1 MMREMA
7 ALKALSARV
16 GADPLLVQA
25 AGGNTSLKRDGVMWI
40 KASGTWLQHAEAR
53 DIFVPVAIDPL
64 LAAIERDDPAC
75 ETCADF
81 IRADLNKLGLRPS
94 IETTVHAS
102 FTHKVVV
109 HVHCI
114 ATIALA
120 VREDAEVILDRML
133 KGFHWAF
140 VPYRR
145 PGLPLAKEI
154 RKRLKPDTNVLIL
167 GNHGL
172 VVAAETVAEA
182 EELLDKVVRT
192 LTRPARPMR
201 AGPER
206 RLMSLAQGGDY
217 IPSPDP
223 GVHSLAL
230 DQVSLALARKG
241 TLYPDHI
248 VFLGAG
254 IAVTEGSEAPQLAAQ
269 RIGLT
274 GRPEPKLIVV
284 PGEGVLLPKDAAPAI
299 HAMARCLADVA
310 VRLAPDDPIRTL
322 TREDEL
328 ALVNWDAEK
337 YRQSLPIV

>member
-1 MMREMA
+1 MREMS

-25 AGGNTSLKRDGVMWI
+25 AGGNTSLKQNGLMWI
-40 KASGTWLQHAEAR
+40 KASGTWLQHAETR
-53 DIFVPVAIDPL
+53 DIFVPVALDPL
-64 LAAIERDDPAC
+64 LKALECADPAC
-75 ETCADF
+75 ETCSDF
-81 IRADLNKLGLRPS
+81 VRGDLNSLGLRPS

-102 FTHKVVV
+102 FMHRIVV

-114 ATIALA
+114 ATISLA
-120 VREDAEVILDRML
+120 VREDAEAILTPLL

-145 PGLPLAKEI
+145 PGLPLAREI
-154 RKRLKPDTNVLIL
+154 RKRLKLDTNVLIL

-172 VVAAETVAEA
+172 VVAGETVAEA
-182 EELLDKVVRT
+182 EALLDHVVQA
-192 LTRPARPMR
+192 LTRPARLKR
-201 AGPER
+201 AGPEPR
-206 RLMSLAQGGDY
+206 LAQRAQDSDY
-217 IPSPDP
+217 VPSADP
-223 GVHSLAL
+223 VVHSLAL
-230 DQVSLALARKG
+230 DPASLALARKG

-254 IAVTEGSEAPQLAAQ
+254 IAVAEAGEAPGLAA
-269 RIGLT
+269 RRVGLT
-274 GRPEPKLIVV
+274 GRPEPKLIAV
-284 PGEGVLLPKDAAPAI
+284 PGEGVLLPRDATPAI

-310 VRLAPDDPIRTL
+310 VRLAVDDPVRTL

-337 YRQSLPIV
+337 YRQSLPTA

>member
-1 MMREMA
+1 MREMA

-16 GADPLLVQA
+16 GADTLLVQA
-25 AGGNTSLKRDGVMWI
+25 AGGNTSLKQDGVMWI
-40 KASGTWLQHAEAR
+40 KASGTWLQHAEER

-64 LAAIERDDPAC
+64 LGALERDDPAC
-75 ETCADF
+75 ETCTDF
-81 IRADLNKLGLRPS
+81 VRGDLNRLGLRPS

-102 FTHKVVV
+102 FAQKVVV

-114 ATIALA
+114 ATISLA
-120 VREDAEVILDRML
+120 VRTDAEAFLARML
-133 KGFHWAF
+133 DGFRWAL

-154 RKRLKPDTNVLIL
+154 RTRLKPDTDVLIL

-182 EELLDKVVRT
+182 EDLLERVVRA
-192 LTRPARPMR
+192 LTRPARPMK
-201 AGPER
+201 AGPG
-206 RLMSLAQGGDY
+206 SGLAKLARGSFY
-217 IPSPDP
+217 EPSPDP
-223 GVHSLAL
+223 AVHSLAL
-230 DQVSLALARKG
+230 DPMSLAQARKG

-254 IAVTEGSEAPQLAAQ
+254 IAVAQAGEAPHLAAQ
-269 RIGLT
+269 RVGRK
-274 GRPEPKLIVV
+274 GRPEPKLIVL
-284 PGEGVLLPKDAAPAI
+284 PGEGVLLPSDATPAI

-310 VRLAPDDPIRTL
+310 VGLAPDDPVRTL
-322 TREDEL
+322 TLEDEL

-337 YRQSLPIV
+337 YRQSLPTQ

>member
-1 MMREMA
+1 MMREMS

-40 KASGTWLQHAEAR
+40 KASGTWLQHAQAR
-53 DIFVPVAIDPL
+53 DIFVPVALDPL
-64 LAAIERDDPAC
+64 LAALERDDPAC
-75 ETCADF
+75 ETCTDF
-81 IRADLNKLGLRPS
+81 VRADLNKLGLRPS

-102 FTHKVVV
+102 FAHKVVV

-114 ATIALA
+114 ATISLA
-120 VREDAEVILDRML
+120 VREDGEAIFSRML
-133 KGFHWAF
+133 TGFRWAF

-154 RKRLKPDTNVLIL
+154 RRRLRPDTNVLVL

-172 VVAAETVAEA
+172 VVAADTVAEA
-182 EELLDKVVRT
+182 DELLGKVVRA

-201 AGPER
+201 AGPEPQ
-206 RLMSLAQGGDY
+206 LASVSLYA
-217 IPSPDP
+217 PSPDP

-230 DQVSLALARKG
+230 DPVSLAQVRKG

-254 IAVTEGSEAPQLAAQ
+254 IAVTEPQETPEHAAR

-284 PGEGVLLPKDAAPAI
+284 PDEGVLLPQDATPAI

-310 VRLAPDDPIRTL
+310 VRLDANDPVRIL

-337 YRQSLPIV
+337 YRQSLPIA

>member
-1 MMREMA
+1 MREMS

-16 GADPLLVQA
+16 GADRLLVQA

-40 KASGTWLQHAEAR
+40 KASGTWLQQAEIR
-53 DIFVPVAIDPL
+53 DIFVPVALDPL
-64 LAAIERDDPAC
+64 LAALERDDPAC

-81 IRADLNKLGLRPS
+81 VRGDLNGLGLRPS

-102 FTHKVVV
+102 FAHTVVV

-114 ATIALA
+114 ATISLA
-120 VREDAEVILDRML
+120 VREDAEAILAPML
-133 KGFHWAF
+133 RGFHWAF

-145 PGLPLAKEI
+145 PGLPLAREI

-172 VVAAETVAEA
+172 VVAGETVAETEA
-182 EELLDKVVRT
+182 LLDQVVGA

-201 AGPER
+201 EVTEP
-206 RLMSLAQGGDY
+206 RLVHQVHGNDFV
-217 IPSPDP
+217 PSPDP

-230 DQVSLALARKG
+230 DPISLALARKG

-254 IAVTEGSEAPQLAAQ
+254 IAVAEAGEAPGLAA
-269 RIGLT
+269 RRAGLT
-274 GRPEPKLIVV
+274 GRPEPKLIAV
-284 PGEGVLLPKDAAPAI
+284 PGEGVLLPRDAAPAI

-310 VRLAPDDPIRTL
+310 VRVAASDPIRML

-337 YRQSLPIV
+337 YRQSLPTA

>member
-1 MMREMA
+1 MREMS
-7 ALKALSARV
+7 ALGALSARV

-40 KASGTWLQHAEAR
+40 KASGTWLQHAAAR
-53 DIFVPVAIDPL
+53 DIFVPVALDPL
-64 LAAIERDDPAC
+64 LKALERDDPAC

-81 IRADLNKLGLRPS
+81 VRGDLNGLGLRPS

-102 FTHKVVV
+102 FAHKVVV

-114 ATIALA
+114 ATISLA
-120 VREDAEVILDRML
+120 VREDAEAILAPLL

-145 PGLPLAKEI
+145 PGLPLAREI

-172 VVAAETVAEA
+172 VVAGETVAEA
-182 EELLDKVVRT
+182 EALLDQVVQA
-192 LTRPARPMR
+192 LTRPARP
-201 AGPER
+201 GPKP
-206 RLMSLAQGGDY
+206 RLAPRVQGSDY
-217 IPSPDP
+217 VSSPDP

-230 DQVSLALARKG
+230 DPVSLALVRKG

-254 IAVTEGSEAPQLAAQ
+254 IAVAEAGEPPGLAA
-269 RIGLT
+269 RRVGLT
-274 GRPEPKLIVV
+274 GRPEPKLIAV
-284 PGEGVLLPKDAAPAI
+284 PGEGVLLPRDATPAI

-310 VRLAPDDPIRTL
+310 VRLAANDPVRPL

-337 YRQSLPIV
+337 YRQSLPTA

>member
-1 MMREMA
+1 MHEMSV
-7 ALKALSARV
+7 LKALSARV

-25 AGGNTSLKRDGVMWI
+25 AGGNTSFKHDGVMWI

-53 DIFVPVAIDPL
+53 DIFVPVALDPL
-64 LAAIERDDPAC
+64 LAALERDDPAC

-81 IRADLNKLGLRPS
+81 VRTDLNNLGLRPS

-102 FTHKVVV
+102 FAQRIVV

-114 ATIALA
+114 ATISFA
-120 VREDAEVILDRML
+120 VRADAETILAPLL
-133 KGFHWAF
+133 KSFRWAF

-154 RKRLKPDTNVLIL
+154 RNRLKPDTNVLVL

-172 VVAAETVAEA
+172 VVAGETVAEA
-182 EELLDKVVRT
+182 EELLDQVVRA

-201 AGPER
+201 AGPES
-206 RLMSLAQGGDY
+206 RLASLAEGSAY
-217 IPSPDP
+217 VPSPDP

-230 DQVSLALARKG
+230 DPLSLAQARKG

-254 IAVTEGSEAPQLAAQ
+254 IAVAEVGEALEMAA
-269 RIGLT
+269 RRVGLE

-284 PGEGVLLPKDAAPAI
+284 PGEGVLLPRDATPAI

-310 VRLAPDDPIRTL
+310 VRLASDDPIHTL
-322 TREDEL
+322 SRDDEL

-337 YRQSLPIV
+337 YRQSLPAA

>member
-1 MMREMA
+1 MS

-40 KASGTWLQHAEAR
+40 KASGTWLQHAETR

-64 LAAIERDDPAC
+64 LAALERNDPAC

-81 IRADLNKLGLRPS
+81 VRDDLNSLGLRPS

-102 FTHKVVV
+102 FAHRVVV

-114 ATIALA
+114 ATISLA
-120 VREDAEVILDRML
+120 VREDGEALLGRML
-133 KGFHWAF
+133 DGFRWAF
-140 VPYRR
+140 LPYRR
-145 PGLPLAKEI
+145 PGLPLAMEI
-154 RKRLKPDTNVLIL
+154 RKRLKPDTNVLVL

-182 EELLDKVVRT
+182 EQLLDQVVRA

-201 AGPER
+201 TGASP
-206 RLMSLAQGGDY
+206 RLALIAQGSAY
-217 IPSPDP
+217 APSPDP
-223 GVHSLAL
+223 EVHSLAL
-230 DQVSLALARKG
+230 DPVSLAQARKG

-254 IAVTEGSEAPQLAAQ
+254 IAVAEAGEAPALAAQ

-284 PGEGVLLPKDAAPAI
+284 PGEGVLLPQEATPAI

-310 VRLAPDDPIRTL
+310 VRLSEDDPVRIL

-337 YRQSLPIV
+337 YRQSLPVA

>member
-1 MMREMA
+1 MREMS

-25 AGGNTSLKRDGVMWI
+25 AGGNTSLKQDGIMWI
-40 KASGTWLQHAEAR
+40 KASGTWLQHALAR

-64 LAAIERDDPAC
+64 LAALERDDPAC

-81 IRADLNKLGLRPS
+81 VRGDLNALGLRPS

-102 FTHKVVV
+102 FAHKVVV

-114 ATIALA
+114 ATISLA
-120 VREDAEVILDRML
+120 VRQDAEAVLALMLD
-133 KGFHWAF
+133 GFRWAF

-145 PGLPLAKEI
+145 PGLPLAREI
-154 RKRLKPDTNVLIL
+154 RKRLEPDTDVLVL

-172 VVAAETVAEA
+172 VVAGETVAEA
-182 EELLDKVVRT
+182 EERLDQVVRA

-201 AGPER
+201 AGPEPD
-206 RLMSLAQGGDY
+206 LAGLTEGSAY
-217 IPSPDP
+217 SPSPDP
-223 GVHSLAL
+223 GVHSLGL
-230 DQVSLALARKG
+230 DPVSLALARKG

-254 IAVTEGSEAPQLAAQ
+254 IAVTEPGEAPELAAR
-269 RIGLT
+269 RIGLA

-284 PGEGVLLPKDAAPAI
+284 PGEGVLLPRDATPAI

-310 VRLAPDDPIRTL
+310 VRLASDDPIRIL
-322 TREDEL
+322 TREEEL

-337 YRQSLPIV
+337 YRQSLPIA

>member
-1 MMREMA
+1 MS
-7 ALKALSARV
+7 ALKALSAKV

-25 AGGNTSLKRDGVMWI
+25 AGGNTSLKQDGVMWI
-40 KASGTWLQHAEAR
+40 KASGTWLQHAQAR

-64 LAAIERDDPAC
+64 LAALERDDAAC
-75 ETCADF
+75 ETCVDF
-81 IRADLNKLGLRPS
+81 VRGDLNSLGLRPS

-102 FTHKVVV
+102 FAQKVVV

-114 ATIALA
+114 ATISLA
-120 VREDAEVILDRML
+120 VREDAEAVLAPML
-133 KGFHWAF
+133 KDFRWAF

-145 PGLPLAKEI
+145 PGLPLAREI
-154 RKRLKPDTNVLIL
+154 RTRLAPDTTVLVL

-172 VVAAETVAEA
+172 VVAGDTVAEA
-182 EELLDKVVRT
+182 AQRLDQVVRA

-201 AGPER
+201 AGPEP
-206 RLMSLAQGGDY
+206 RLAGLAQGSAY
-217 IPSPDP
+217 VPSPDP

-230 DQVSLALARKG
+230 DPVSLAMARRG

-254 IAVTEGSEAPQLAAQ
+254 VAVAAPGEAPELAAR
-269 RIGLT
+269 RIGLE
-274 GRPEPKLIVV
+274 GRPEPKLVLV
-284 PGEGVLLPKDAAPAI
+284 PEEGVLLPRDATPAI

-310 VRLAPDDPIRTL
+310 VRLAPRDPIRTL
-322 TREDEL
+322 GRDDEL

-337 YRQSLPIV
+337 YRQSLPAA

>member
-1 MMREMA
+1 MTNEMT

-25 AGGNTSLKRDGVMWI
+25 AGGNTSLKQDGVMWI
-40 KASGTWLQHAEAR
+40 KASGTWLQHAGER

-64 LAAIERDDPAC
+64 LRALERDDPAC
-75 ETCADF
+75 ESCTDF
-81 IRADLNKLGLRPS
+81 VRGDLNSPGLRPS

-102 FTHKVVV
+102 FAHKVVL

-114 ATIALA
+114 ETISWA
-120 VREDAEVILDRML
+120 VREDAEARLQEKL
-133 KGFHWAF
+133 AGFAWAF

-154 RKRLKPDTNVLIL
+154 RLRLKPETNVLVL

-172 VVAAETVAEA
+172 VVAADTVAEA
-182 EELLDKVVRT
+182 ERLLDRAVQAVVK
-192 LTRPARPMR
+192 PARRPVSPDTAALAELAR
-201 AGPER
+201 GTRYAPSPDVIVQS
-206 RLMSLAQGGDY
+206 LAFDAQSLAQ
-217 IPSPDP
+217 
-223 GVHSLAL
+223 
-230 DQVSLALARKG
+230 ARKG

-254 IAVTEGSEAPQLAAQ
+254 IAVAEEGEAPARAAE
-269 RIGLT
+269 RIGRA

-284 PGEGVLLPKDAAPAI
+284 PGKGVLLPADATPAM
-299 HAMARCLADVA
+299 HAMARCLADVGLRLTQA
-310 VRLAPDDPIRTL
+310 DPVRVL
-322 TREDEL
+322 TPEEEL

-337 YRQSLPIV
+337 YRQSLPAA

>member
-1 MMREMA
+1 MHEMS

-25 AGGNTSLKRDGVMWI
+25 AGGNTSLKQDGIMWI
-40 KASGTWLQHAEAR
+40 KASGTWLQHALAR

-64 LAAIERDDPAC
+64 LAALQRDDPAC

-81 IRADLNKLGLRPS
+81 VRGDLNTLGLRPS

-102 FTHKVVV
+102 FAHKVVV

-114 ATIALA
+114 ATISLA
-120 VREDAEVILDRML
+120 VREDAEDVLARML
-133 KGFHWAF
+133 DGFRWAF

-145 PGLPLAKEI
+145 PGLPLAHEI
-154 RKRLKPDTNVLIL
+154 RKRLRPDTNVLIL

-172 VVAAETVAEA
+172 VVAGETVAEA
-182 EELLDKVVRT
+182 EELLDQVVSA

-201 AGPER
+201 AGPEPG
-206 RLMSLAQGGDY
+206 LAGLAEGSAY
-217 IPSPDP
+217 SPSPDP
-223 GVHSLAL
+223 GVHSLGL
-230 DQVSLALARKG
+230 DPVSLALARKG

-254 IAVTEGSEAPQLAAQ
+254 IAVTEPGEAPGLAAR
-269 RIGLT
+269 RIGLA

-284 PGEGVLLPKDAAPAI
+284 PGQGVLLPRDATPAI

-310 VRLAPDDPIRTL
+310 VRLASDDPVRIL
-322 TREDEL
+322 TRDDEL

-337 YRQSLPIV
+337 YRQSLPS

>member
-1 MMREMA
+1 MREMS
-7 ALKALSARV
+7 ALKRLSARA

-53 DIFVPVAIDPL
+53 DIFVPVALDPL
-64 LAAIERDDPAC
+64 LAALERDDPAC

-81 IRADLNKLGLRPS
+81 VRTDLNGLGLRPS

-102 FTHKVVV
+102 LAHKVVV

-114 ATIALA
+114 ATISLA
-120 VREDAEVILDRML
+120 VREDAEVAFAPLL
-133 KGFHWAF
+133 KAFHWTF

-154 RKRLKPDTNVLIL
+154 RHRLKPDTNVLVL

-172 VVAAETVAEA
+172 VVAGETVGEA
-182 EELLDKVVRT
+182 EELLDQVVRV

-201 AGPER
+201 AGPEP
-206 RLMSLAQGGDY
+206 RLARLAEGSAY
-217 IPSPDP
+217 EPSPDP

-230 DQVSLALARKG
+230 DPVSLAQARKG

-254 IAVTEGSEAPQLAAQ
+254 IAVAEPGEKPGMAAQ

-284 PGEGVLLPKDAAPAI
+284 PGEGVLLPRDATPAI

-310 VRLAPDDPIRTL
+310 VRLAADDPLRVLTL
-322 TREDEL
+322 EDEL

-337 YRQSLPIV
+337 YRQSLPAA